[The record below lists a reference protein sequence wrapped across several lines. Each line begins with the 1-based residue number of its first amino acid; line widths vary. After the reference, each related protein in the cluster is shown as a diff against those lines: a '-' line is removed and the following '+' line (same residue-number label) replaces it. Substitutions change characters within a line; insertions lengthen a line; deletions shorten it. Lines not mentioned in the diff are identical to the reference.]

1 MKGYPLSGGKVFKC
15 KYHGYQNYDRFNK
28 ANYTDEARI
37 KQLSKLIQF
46 RNYTDEQLKEYY
58 YEKIKPRINI
68 RGKSIYHRRKVGKRY
83 DPYRDTRRQAVSFQL
98 DEVLRLL
105 KKNPELEKRIIEAR
119 KLGVQ
124 TLIDKLLQVFNYQE
138 VESPNEILWI
148 REKLNL
154 FNGLLVKL
162 LIYILIIKLLSKI
175 LILKCLYLGKNQ
187 TI

>member
-1 MKGYPLSGGKVFKC
+1 MVGRPQRKVFCQGFTRAGLRQGLKIPCRMKGYPLSGGKVFKC

-68 RGKSIYHRRKVGKRY
+68 RGKSIYHRRKIGKRY

-105 KKNPELEKRIIEAR
+105 KEKSRTR
-119 KLGVQ
+119 KE
-124 TLIDKLLQVFNYQE
+124 N
-138 VESPNEILWI
+138 N
-148 REKLNL
+148 
-154 FNGLLVKL
+154 
-162 LIYILIIKLLSKI
+162 
-175 LILKCLYLGKNQ
+175 
-187 TI
+187 

>member
-1 MKGYPLSGGKVFKC
+1 MVGRPQQKVFCQGFTRAGLRQGLKIPCRMKGYPLSGGKVFKC

-68 RGKSIYHRRKVGKRY
+68 RGKSIYHRRKIGKRY

-98 DEVLRLL
+98 DEVLRLA
-105 KKNPELEKRIIEAR
+105 KKKSR
-119 KLGVQ
+119 
-124 TLIDKLLQVFNYQE
+124 
-138 VESPNEILWI
+138 I
-148 REKLNL
+148 REEN
-154 FNGLLVKL
+154 
-162 LIYILIIKLLSKI
+162 
-175 LILKCLYLGKNQ
+175 
-187 TI
+187 T

>member
-1 MKGYPLSGGKVFKC
+1 MVGRPQQKVFCQGFTRAGLRQGLKIPCRMKGYPLSGGKVFKC

-98 DEVLRLL
+98 DEVLRLA
-105 KKNPELEKRIIEAR
+105 KKKSR
-119 KLGVQ
+119 
-124 TLIDKLLQVFNYQE
+124 
-138 VESPNEILWI
+138 I
-148 REKLNL
+148 REEN
-154 FNGLLVKL
+154 
-162 LIYILIIKLLSKI
+162 
-175 LILKCLYLGKNQ
+175 
-187 TI
+187 T